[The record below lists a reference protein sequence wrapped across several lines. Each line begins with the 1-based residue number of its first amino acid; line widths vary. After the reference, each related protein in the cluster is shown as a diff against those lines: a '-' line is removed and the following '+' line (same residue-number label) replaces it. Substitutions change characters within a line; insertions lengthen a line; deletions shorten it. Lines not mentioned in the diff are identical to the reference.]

1 MSSPSPTFKRGC
13 CPPCALKPDWS
24 PVPADP
30 RFSRNTPDQV
40 LAHVVLNS
48 TSRVIGDSELW
59 AVQLLHAR
67 ARTTP
72 LQGPKRSKMID
83 LMKKI
88 ANVPEPCWDSS
99 VESACAQLHHLAA
112 RGPCELSKEA
122 EDGGA
127 ALAPPFG
134 HLLSTCGCVEGRSVW
149 LRGQNSCIMSHKRRD
164 GTNGFAHGPVWSDF
178 RQRGRCCAG

>member
-88 ANVPEPCWDSS
+88 ANVPEPCWDSRAHVPS
-99 VESACAQLHHLAA
+99 SIISRRSRTLSSPKRQKTVELHSRH
-112 RGPCELSKEA
+112 
-122 EDGGA
+122 
-127 ALAPPFG
+127 
-134 HLLSTCGCVEGRSVW
+134 RSV
-149 LRGQNSCIMSHKRRD
+149 MS
-164 GTNGFAHGPVWSDF
+164 
-178 RQRGRCCAG
+178 